1 MELFYIIVL
10 GIALVI
16 LIIIL
21 AIIGV
26 GMKNNKGAGDWPPV
40 EATCPDY
47 WTIDGS
53 GNCII
58 PKNGSRNTG
67 SIYSGNTIASTF
79 SSTTKG
85 YFASTQTT
93 STPNID
99 FNDLYYITC
108 NKQKWAK
115 TNGIY
120 WDGYSNYNNCPAT

>member
-26 GMKNNKGAGDWPPV
+26 GMKNHGNSGDWPPV
-40 EATCPDY
+40 EGTCPDY
-47 WTIDGS
+47 WTVDGS
-53 GNCII
+53 GNCVI
-58 PKNGSRNTG
+58 PLTSTSRNVG
-67 SIYSGNTIASTF
+67 SIFTNGNLNLSSNTPGF
-79 SSTTKG
+79 SS
-85 YFASTQTT
+85 STLTT
-93 STPNID
+93 STPNIN
-99 FNDLYYITC
+99 FNDPYYITC

-120 WDGYSNYNNCPAT
+120 YDGYSNYNNCPAT